1 MRASRTI
8 TLFAPPPFPTR
19 SGSTAIVVSVLIH
32 IVGYGWMFV
41 GFWNTPRI
49 TARPLNQRFTVRILN
64 APRPE
69 PVLEQPAPVHLAR
82 SIPSPVAPR
91 AGAGGTPAPM
101 PAVATQLANLVPKQQ
116 ILIQPDAP
124 PDIVLQHPTPVPLVL
139 RWSAPAEPVK
149 TITAAPL
156 QKAIIAKLLPSI
168 EPPNKELMPSNLK
181 MSSTNFS
188 TALAALPPSTTS
200 PVVVRAQA
208 ATPHIP
214 ETTSK
219 RVTDPAPA
227 RVISLS
233 DLRSPEG
240 PTPIPLANSLAR
252 PAAVTSLGNG
262 ATVSN
267 ADAGHGSSTSKQPG
281 NGPGQGPGLV
291 PGPGS
296 SQTKSGTGTAA
307 VAQNGGGSGPAQ
319 PTGNGLAQQSGTG
332 SDQLNEASI
341 TRIHLAK
348 DGQFGVVVVG
358 SSIAEQYP
366 ETVGLWGGR
375 TVYTVYLH
383 LGHGKAWLLQYSLP
397 PTAQTVASNIRPDA
411 PWPFDLVQPHLDSAD
426 FTTDALMVHGFVNLA
441 GRFEKLAVV
450 FPTQFAQTKFV
461 LSALQQWQF
470 RPARQNGQL
479 AAVEVLLI
487 IPDQGE

>member
-1 MRASRTI
+1 MRGSRTI
-8 TLFAPPPFPTR
+8 TLFATPPPPAR
-19 SGSTAIVVSVLIH
+19 SGSTALVVSVLVH
-32 IVGYGWMFV
+32 IVGYGWMFA
-41 GFWNTPRI
+41 GFRNTPRI
-49 TARPLNQRFTVRILN
+49 TAARSNQRFTVRILN
-64 APRPE
+64 APKPE

-82 SIPSPVAPR
+82 SVPHPAAPKV
-91 AGAGGTPAPM
+91 GAGGSPAPM
-101 PAVATQLANLVPKQQ
+101 PSVATQLANLAPKQQ

-124 PDIVLQHPTPVPLVL
+124 PDILLQRPTPVPLLL
-139 RWSAPAEPVK
+139 RWSPPNIPVK
-149 TITAAPL
+149 TITPAPL
-156 QKAIIAKLLPSI
+156 QKAMIAKLLPSI

-188 TALAALPPSTTS
+188 TTLATLPPSTTS
-200 PVVVRAQA
+200 PVVVRAQDPA
-208 ATPHIP
+208 PHIP

-219 RVTDPAPA
+219 QVTQPTPA
-227 RVISLS
+227 RVMSLS
-233 DLRSPEG
+233 DLQVPEG
-240 PTPIPLANSLAR
+240 PTPIPLANSPGR
-252 PAAVTSLGNG
+252 PTASTSLGTG
-262 ATVSN
+262 STVSST
-267 ADAGHGSSTSKQPG
+267 DAGHGNPASRQPG
-281 NGPGQGPGLV
+281 NGPGQGPGLI

-296 SQTKSGTGTAA
+296 SQAKSGVGNGT
-307 VAQNGGGSGPAQ
+307 VAQNGANSGPGQQAG
-319 PTGNGLAQQSGTG
+319 TGPVQQTGTG

-341 TRIHLAK
+341 TRVHVAK

-358 SSIAEQYP
+358 SSVAEQYP

-383 LGHGKAWLLQYSLP
+383 LGKGKAWLLQYSLP
-397 PTAQTVASNIRPDA
+397 PNTQVAGNVRPDA
-411 PWPFDLVQPHLDSAD
+411 PWPFDMVQPHLDSAD

-450 FPTQFAQTKFV
+450 FPAQFAQTKFV

>member
-8 TLFAPPPFPTR
+8 TLFATPPTPTR
-19 SGSTAIVVSVLIH
+19 SGSTALVVSVLVH
-32 IVGYGWMFV
+32 VVGYGWMFV
-41 GFWNTPRI
+41 GYWNTPRI
-49 TARPLNQRFTVRILN
+49 MARPSNQRFTVRILN
-64 APRPE
+64 APKPE
-69 PVLEQPAPVHLAR
+69 PVPEQPAPIHFAR
-82 SIPSPVAPR
+82 SVPQPAAAPK
-91 AGAGGTPAPM
+91 AGAGGSPAPM
-101 PAVATQLANLVPKQQ
+101 PAVATQLANLAPKQQ

-124 PDIVLQHPTPVPLVL
+124 PDIMLQHATPVPMVL
-139 RWSAPAEPVK
+139 RWTAPDIPTK
-149 TITAAPL
+149 TISPAPL

-168 EPPNKELMPSNLK
+168 EPPNKELTPSNLK

-200 PVVVRAQA
+200 PVVVRAQTA
-208 ATPHIP
+208 APHIP

-233 DLRSPEG
+233 DLQSPEG

-262 ATVSN
+262 STVST

-281 NGPGQGPGLV
+281 SGPGQGPGLV

-296 SQTKSGTGTAA
+296 SQSKAGTGSAA

-319 PTGNGLAQQSGTG
+319 TAGNGPVQQSGSG
-332 SDQLNEASI
+332 ADQLNEASI
-341 TRIHLAK
+341 TRVHLAK

-383 LGHGKAWLLQYSLP
+383 VGHGKAWLLQYSLP
-397 PTAQTVASNIRPDA
+397 PGTQLAGSARPDA
-411 PWPFDLVQPHLDSAD
+411 PWPFDMVQPHLDPAD

-441 GRFEKLAVV
+441 GHFDKLSVV

-479 AAVEVLLI
+479 AMVEVLLI
-487 IPDQGE
+487 IPDETE

>member
-1 MRASRTI
+1 M
-8 TLFAPPPFPTR
+8 
-19 SGSTAIVVSVLIH
+19 
-32 IVGYGWMFV
+32 
-41 GFWNTPRI
+41 
-49 TARPLNQRFTVRILN
+49 
-64 APRPE
+64 
-69 PVLEQPAPVHLAR
+69 
-82 SIPSPVAPR
+82 PS
-91 AGAGGTPAPM
+91 
-101 PAVATQLANLVPKQQ
+101 VATQLAKLAPKQQ

-124 PDIVLQHPTPVPLVL
+124 PDILLQRPTPVPLLL
-139 RWSAPAEPVK
+139 RWSPPNIPVK
-149 TITAAPL
+149 TITPAPL
-156 QKAIIAKLLPSI
+156 QKAMIAKLLPSI

-188 TALAALPPSTTS
+188 TTLATLPPSTTS
-200 PVVVRAQA
+200 PVVVRAQDPA
-208 ATPHIP
+208 PHIP

-219 RVTDPAPA
+219 QVTQATAA
-227 RVISLS
+227 RVMSLS
-233 DLRSPEG
+233 DLQAPEG
-240 PTPIPLANSLAR
+240 PTPIPLANSPGR
-252 PAAVTSLGNG
+252 PTASTSLGTG
-262 ATVSN
+262 ATVN
-267 ADAGHGSSTSKQPG
+267 TADAGHGNPASRQPG

-296 SQTKSGTGTAA
+296 SQTKSGTGSGT
-307 VAQNGGGSGPAQ
+307 VAHNGASSAPGQQAGTGPV
-319 PTGNGLAQQSGTG
+319 QQTGTG

-341 TRIHLAK
+341 TRVHVAK

-358 SSIAEQYP
+358 SSVAEQYP

-397 PTAQTVASNIRPDA
+397 PNTQVAGGARPDA
-411 PWPFDLVQPHLDSAD
+411 PWPFDMVQPHLDSAD

-450 FPTQFAQTKFV
+450 FPAQFAQTKFV